1 MSGFKIPIVIA
12 VNHFQNSIFK
22 TVISNAMAAYNL
34 DLDAQWHL
42 QFYYLSS
49 ALDLVVFLPRI
60 LQNRLFC
67 LMSKKSIKYVFCT
80 DE

>member
-34 DLDAQWHL
+34 DLDAQ
-42 QFYYLSS
+42 
-49 ALDLVVFLPRI
+49 
-60 LQNRLFC
+60 
-67 LMSKKSIKYVFCT
+67 
-80 DE
+80 